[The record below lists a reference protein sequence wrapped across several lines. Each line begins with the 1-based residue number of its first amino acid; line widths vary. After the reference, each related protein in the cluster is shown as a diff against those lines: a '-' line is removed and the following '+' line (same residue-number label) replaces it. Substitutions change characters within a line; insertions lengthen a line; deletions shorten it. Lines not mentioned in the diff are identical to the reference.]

1 VNWIELSRKILVS
14 EGVAG
19 VNVALLW
26 GVLLVVAGL
35 VLPSA
40 VHRAADNAHGADLS
54 LPGA

>member
-1 VNWIELSRKILVS
+1 MNWIELSRKILVS

-19 VNVALLW
+19 VYVALLW

-54 LPGA
+54 LPEA